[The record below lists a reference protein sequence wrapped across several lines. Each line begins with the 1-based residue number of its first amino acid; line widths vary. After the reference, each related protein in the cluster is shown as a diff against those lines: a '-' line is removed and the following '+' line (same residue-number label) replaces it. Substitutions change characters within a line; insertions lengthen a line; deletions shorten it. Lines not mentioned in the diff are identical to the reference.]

1 MPSVAFSWA
10 GSSAAASDPYAARR
24 SRSAS
29 SRSAW
34 SLARRR
40 VSLAALRSDA
50 AGAHSSRPVRAH
62 PARSSVSARLYSW
75 RAPRSSPRATRAS
88 ASCSRSPATCR
99 AATRWS
105 ASLNVRNVTWCNASP
120 VACLCAM
127 SSVCSARRR
136 SIRVWEGSVRPKP
149 RHASKQASRRLGE
162 SGERR
167 TSSTPLFAPF
177 FAASAAVRRSA
188 RKWGCDAS
196 SAPRSR
202 RFRCARSLRGIHAP
216 SSRRSQPP
224 PNTSDI
230 VGAPPEWRRWLPRL
244 IYPLTGTRRAP
255 IAPLRV
261 TEFPVW
267 RLGHTLD
274 RLTDAHRV
282 VVNFGRQDDHPR
294 AMLHVRQGT
303 SPTRPRD
310 PSARRPDLPAPSRG
324 GKIPEGGEIGPAFS
338 PFCPSAPAP
347 RPTRGVSPTRRKLAP
362 LHRRR

>member
-1 MPSVAFSWA
+1 MRPRRHREGSGNLA
-10 GSSAAASDPYAARR
+10 GDAPPRHP
-24 SRSAS
+24 S
-29 SRSAW
+29 SR
-34 SLARRR
+34 
-40 VSLAALRSDA
+40 
-50 AGAHSSRPVRAH
+50 
-62 PARSSVSARLYSW
+62 
-75 RAPRSSPRATRAS
+75 
-88 ASCSRSPATCR
+88 
-99 AATRWS
+99 
-105 ASLNVRNVTWCNASP
+105 
-120 VACLCAM
+120 
-127 SSVCSARRR
+127 
-136 SIRVWEGSVRPKP
+136 
-149 RHASKQASRRLGE
+149 
-162 SGERR
+162 
-167 TSSTPLFAPF
+167 
-177 FAASAAVRRSA
+177 
-188 RKWGCDAS
+188 
-196 SAPRSR
+196 
-202 RFRCARSLRGIHAP
+202 P
-216 SSRRSQPP
+216 SSRRRRFARRGNGAATRRARPAAAASGARARFEGSMRHRP
-224 PNTSDI
+224 
-230 VGAPPEWRRWLPRL
+230 GAPSPHPTRPTSTAHLPSGGGGCHDT